1 MIVRDL
7 RFGSKAIIRIYRNGV
22 IIWEGGKKYTVSQL
36 ISVLTGFALVDTD
49 YPVPIQMD
57 ADINA
62 ETVGKPFA
70 SDTIP
75 GAYGKAEL
83 VGNVVPQPAD
93 TVNRL
98 AQTETI
104 LAVNATPLLASY
116 VYSKGQLIIT
126 LSTKGMPQFADTAEI
141 SGETTASLTKQASP
155 TTQGITKMLFSTKS
169 ELNTVATHENAETLE
184 KASLYS
190 SAELTTHAG
199 AYAWMMPE
207 LVDGVLIIG
216 QTYSANQIGGLLEVK

>member
-7 RFGSKAIIRIYRNGV
+7 RLGSKAIIRIYRNGV
-22 IIWEGGKKYTVSQL
+22 IIWEGGRVYTAAQL
-36 ISVLTGFALVDTD
+36 ISVLTGFAVVDTD

-83 VGNVVPQPAD
+83 VGNVVPQSAD

-141 SGETTASLTKQASP
+141 SGETTANITEQASP

-169 ELNTVATHENAETLE
+169 ELNTVATHENADTLE
-184 KASLYS
+184 KASLYAS
-190 SAELTTHAG
+190 NNLAVCGRMGTWLE
-199 AYAWMMPE
+199 PVV
-207 LVDGVLIIG
+207 VDGVLILR
-216 QTYSANQIGGLLEVK
+216 QAYSATVTDGILEVR